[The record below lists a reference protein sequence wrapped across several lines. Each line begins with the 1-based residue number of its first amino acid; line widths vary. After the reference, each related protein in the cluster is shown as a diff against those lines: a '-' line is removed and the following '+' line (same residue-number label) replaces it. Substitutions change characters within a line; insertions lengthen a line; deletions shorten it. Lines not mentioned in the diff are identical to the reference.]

1 MEVQSSRITANLCLL
16 PDIHHSKSSSDLFE
30 RVAPAPRPLSATE
43 KHSSCRRQLANE
55 QENSSDQGKEKKN
68 ALVGLNKHGKST
80 VISTNLSIKVGV
92 AQT

>member
-1 MEVQSSRITANLCLL
+1 MTRSAVQDQPIGISA
-16 PDIHHSKSSSDLFE
+16 
-30 RVAPAPRPLSATE
+30 LSVHLDAAGKKQE
-43 KHSSCRRQLANE
+43 QE